1 MAQGL
6 AHGWIGVAC
15 RHLFGRL
22 VSTALFSAI
31 CGSCLGAP
39 GQDQAYHVDLTART
53 VMQMPAPPAQRYQTR
68 DGAELV
74 YRFFAPAASS
84 GPEGVVAILVHG
96 SGGSSLNLTVLGEAL
111 ARSGVPVFAPDIRGQ
126 GLSGR
131 RGDIDYIGQLEDDFA
146 DFVAVVRRKYPAAR
160 LVLVGHSAGG
170 GFALRIAGSSEGRQ
184 FSKFVLLAPVL
195 GRLAPTN
202 RPANGWASPHIAR
215 IVALRALNLAGVTRF
230 NGATTVTFN
239 LPPDAQ
245 SIGMTTSWSY
255 RMMNNFGPSGQLQSF
270 GRPRYLVDA
279 EHAPA
284 PIAVIVGSDDEQ
296 FFADKYAAAFAG
308 SERQVSVELA
318 DGVNHMGVVS
328 DPRAV
333 SVIVDAVKRPEPFLS
348 N

>member
-1 MAQGL
+1 MTNGSAR
-6 AHGWIGVAC
+6 GWIAAAC
-15 RHLFGRL
+15 RHMIGRL

-31 CGSCLGAP
+31 CGSCMGAP
-39 GQDQAYHVDLTART
+39 GQDQAYHVDLAARA
-53 VMQMPAPPAQRYQTR
+53 VMQLPAPPAQRFQAR
-68 DGAELV
+68 DGAELA
-74 YRFFAPAASS
+74 YRFFVPAAAS
-84 GPEGVVAILVHG
+84 GQQNVVAILVHG
-96 SGGSSLNLTVLGEAL
+96 SGGSSLNMTVLGEAL
-111 ARSGVPVFAPDIRGQ
+111 ARSGVAAFAPDVRGQ

-131 RGDIDYIGQLEDDFA
+131 PGDIDYIGQLEHDFA
-146 DFVAVVRRKYPAAR
+146 DFVAVVRRKYPTAH
-160 LVLVGHSAGG
+160 LVLVGHSVGG
-170 GFALRIAGSSEGRQ
+170 GFALRIAGGPQGSE

-230 NGATTVTFN
+230 NGATSVTFS

-245 SIGMTTSWSY
+245 SIGMTPSWTY
-255 RMMNNFGPSGQLQSF
+255 RMMNNFGPSGQLQLF
-270 GRPRYLVDA
+270 GRPQYLVDA

-284 PIAVIVGSDDEQ
+284 PIDVIVGSADEQ
-296 FFADKYAAAFAG
+296 FFADKYVAAFAG
-308 SERQVSVELA
+308 LQRPVSVQLA

-333 SVIVDAVKRPEPFLS
+333 GLIVSTVRPPEPALS